1 MIFTTRPKITP
12 WLFASKRHDTFGRR
26 YYNPQFGRWFTCDP
40 QGFTDG
46 PNLYA
51 YVHNNPLTHFDEYGL
66 FEGYW
71 DPTPEES
78 GMYDPGAQFQGM
90 KNAAVSSFTTVRDI
104 FFGCTYELGASIHSE
119 FWGDPND
126 PNRVTPISQRSWTDI
141 GLLAGGTALEL
152 SPAKVIGLGGR
163 AVKWIGKGAVRA
175 LYARKV
181 ARVGER
187 FFKNANKAVNSV
199 KATPKKAL
207 NTFDQAA
214 SQLTKEGKDNIR
226 VLRRWAESKGWEKF
240 PNPTGKP
247 EKWGRWIDG
256 EFKWNLKIKPE
267 SSLRA
272 GLEPQS
278 CMPRFAARYGKGN
291 YVNPF
296 NGQTGNT
303 KIGAHIPLEK
313 SYW

>member
-1 MIFTTRPKITP
+1 
-12 WLFASKRHDTFGRR
+12 
-26 YYNPQFGRWFTCDP
+26 
-40 QGFTDG
+40 
-46 PNLYA
+46 
-51 YVHNNPLTHFDEYGL
+51 
-66 FEGYW
+66 
-71 DPTPEES
+71 
-78 GMYDPGAQFQGM
+78 M
-90 KNAAVSSFTTVRDI
+90 KNAAVSSFTTVRDF

-163 AVKWIGKGAVRA
+163 AVKWIGKGAVKA
-175 LYARKV
+175 LYARKA

-214 SQLTKEGKDNIR
+214 SKLTKEGKDNIR

-247 EKWGRWIDG
+247 EKWGTWKG
-256 EFKWNLKIKPE
+256 NKFEWNLMIKPE
-267 SSLRA
+267 CSFRQGLHSGSSI
-272 GLEPQS
+272 
-278 CMPRFAARYGKGN
+278 PRFDTRLQTGGN
-291 YVNPF
+291 CYFNPF
-296 NGQTGNT
+296 TRE
-303 KIGAHIPLEK
+303 IGGPEIGKHIPLN
-313 SYW
+313 SNYF

>member
-1 MIFTTRPKITP
+1 MFIPLNLILVLIHDITGSIVCLIHPDTGDLYEAYRYTPFGELIDTYNKTQDNP
-12 WLFASKRHDTFGRR
+12 WLFASKRHDPSGLINFGRR

-90 KNAAVSSFTTVRDI
+90 KNAAVSSFTTVRDF

-163 AVKWIGKGAVRA
+163 AVKWIGKGAVKA
-175 LYARKV
+175 LYARKA

-187 FFKNANKAVNSV
+187 FFKNVNKAVNSV

-247 EKWGRWIDG
+247 EKWGRWVMEGI
-256 EFKWNLKIKPE
+256 
-267 SSLRA
+267 
-272 GLEPQS
+272 
-278 CMPRFAARYGKGN
+278 
-291 YVNPF
+291 
-296 NGQTGNT
+296 
-303 KIGAHIPLEK
+303 
-313 SYW
+313 